1 MPEPFFLS
9 QEPACAR
16 EEPRGSVTR
25 SSSLINRGSQRH
37 RRPPSRHGQGTA
49 AMFATTSWKAAW
61 SESASRNVSAVSDS
75 KTVSSPGQSLCANP
89 GGVGCQGARRTGLE
103 SSLSSHYLAGILFC
117 ECHISASRFSWAV
130 GEGAKAMVSI
140 PGQSPCN

>member
-1 MPEPFFLS
+1 MPEPFLLS

-25 SSSLINRGSQRH
+25 SSSLINRCSQRH

-49 AMFATTSWKAAW
+49 AVFAITSWKAAW

-75 KTVSSPGQSLCANP
+75 KTVSSPGQSLCANRGRGGARVP
-89 GGVGCQGARRTGLE
+89 GGLV
-103 SSLSSHYLAGILFC
+103 
-117 ECHISASRFSWAV
+117 
-130 GEGAKAMVSI
+130 
-140 PGQSPCN
+140 